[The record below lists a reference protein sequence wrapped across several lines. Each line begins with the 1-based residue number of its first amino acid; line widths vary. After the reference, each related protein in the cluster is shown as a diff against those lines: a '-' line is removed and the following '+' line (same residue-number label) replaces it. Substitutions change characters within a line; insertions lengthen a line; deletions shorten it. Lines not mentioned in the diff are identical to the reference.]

1 MVSRGA
7 LLGTL
12 FWAAACGAAELE
24 GVKLEDRVQVDGQSL
39 QLNGIA
45 LRTRYVFVKVYV
57 AGLYLPERM
66 TTVGAVL
73 QSKGAKRI
81 NLVMVREADASQFVE
96 SISTG
101 LRINHTDAELEAAK
115 AQIDALFAMI
125 HKAGV
130 AKVGTSIV
138 LDFAPSAGATTLYID
153 GKVAGPPM
161 AGEEFFRML
170 LRIWL
175 GERPAQ
181 EDLKEALLGGK

>member
-1 MVSRGA
+1 MRNLFLPLLLVPAFA
-7 LLGTL
+7 L
-12 FWAAACGAAELE
+12 AAELE

-66 TTVGAVL
+66 TTVDAVL

-138 LDFAPSAGATTLYID
+138 LDFAPSASATTLYID